1 MSKSQEGRESLG
13 GLAHDKTQLPWIL
26 PLFRTTRCRRNCS
39 ACFDREEP
47 RLLAGP
53 KIGALPTVRVGTGE
67 LVAVVDASTRAIV
80 VVWCIP

>member
-1 MSKSQEGRESLG
+1 M
-13 GLAHDKTQLPWIL
+13 DTT
-26 PLFRTTRCRRNCS
+26 PLSNNIDVAGIARHALN
-39 ACFDREEP
+39 REEP

-80 VVWCIP
+80 VVWCIS